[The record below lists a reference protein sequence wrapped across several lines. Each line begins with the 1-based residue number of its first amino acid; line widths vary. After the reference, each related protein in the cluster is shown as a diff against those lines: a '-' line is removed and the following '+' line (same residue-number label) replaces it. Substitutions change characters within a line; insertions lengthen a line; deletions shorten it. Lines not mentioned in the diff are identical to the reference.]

1 MSESPN
7 AEPAPAGTSVVAA
20 VAEPATWHAPP
31 ARAVRLHAFAI
42 ALAWALPSAFAVGLP
57 LIAADS
63 VGLPA
68 KLGAGLSL
76 VLLLALLGACIGARL
91 RHQRWKLD
99 AEGLWLRQGRLW
111 WKETRVPTS
120 RVQHVDLKHGPLE
133 RRLALATLVV
143 HTAGM
148 HLNGI
153 TVRGIPEADA
163 EVLRDTLAR
172 QLDDAA
178 DAL

>member
-1 MSESPN
+1 MNESPE
-7 AEPAPAGTSVVAA
+7 AAPVPAHAPVVEMVSEPAA
-20 VAEPATWHAPP
+20 WHAPP
-31 ARAVRLHAFAI
+31 AHAVRLHAFAV
-42 ALAWALPSAFAVGLP
+42 ALGWALPAMVAAGVP
-57 LIAADS
+57 LVAMDDLELVQKLAA
-63 VGLPA
+63 A
-68 KLGAGLSL
+68 AAL
-76 VLLLALLGACIGARL
+76 VALLALLGAFIGARL

-133 RRLALATLVV
+133 RRAGLATLVV
-143 HTAGM
+143 HTAAV
-148 HLNGI
+148 HLNGV

-163 EVLRDTLAR
+163 EWLRDTLAR

>member
-1 MSESPN
+1 MTDAAPP
-7 AEPAPAGTSVVAA
+7 ATPAVEPAPAAA
-20 VAEPATWHAPP
+20 ADAARWHPP
-31 ARAVRLHAFAI
+31 PRRAVRLHAATVAMACAMPAMAAI
-42 ALAWALPSAFAVGLP
+42 
-57 LIAADS
+57 
-63 VGLPA
+63 
-68 KLGAGLSL
+68 GLSL
-76 VLLLALLGACIGARL
+76 YTMDGLSTAARVAAGSALVALLALLGAFAGARL

-99 AEGLWLRQGRLW
+99 REGLWLRQGRLW
-111 WKETRVPTS
+111 WKETRVPLS

-148 HLNGI
+148 HLNGVS
-153 TVRGIPEADA
+153 VRGIPQADA
-163 EVLRDTLAR
+163 ERLRDTLAR

>member
-1 MSESPN
+1 MTD
-7 AEPAPAGTSVVAA
+7 APPPTDLAD
-20 VAEPATWHAPP
+20 ATAWHAPP
-31 ARAVRLHAFAI
+31 ARAVRLHASAVAAGGAI
-42 ALAWALPSAFAVGLP
+42 PGLVLSALPLYLADG
-57 LIAADS
+57 AAL
-63 VGLPA
+63 GTRLA
-68 KLGAGLSL
+68 AGAGL
-76 VLLLALLGACIGARL
+76 LLLPALLGALIGARL

-99 AEGLWLRQGRLW
+99 REGLWLRQGRLW
-111 WKETRVPTS
+111 WKETRVPIS

-148 HLNGI
+148 HLNGV

-163 EVLRDTLAR
+163 DVLRDTLAR